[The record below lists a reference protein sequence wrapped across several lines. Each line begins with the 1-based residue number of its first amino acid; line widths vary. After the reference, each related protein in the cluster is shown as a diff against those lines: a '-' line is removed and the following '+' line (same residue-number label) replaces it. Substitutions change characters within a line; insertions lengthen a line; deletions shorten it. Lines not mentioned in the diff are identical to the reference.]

1 MGFTTYYLNE
11 RKIRKDYTTIRY
23 LYKMSQLLNEVSRI
37 KDMMGIINES
47 PIIEPSKEAV
57 DNICNAKKFCKA
69 QGKITFGQLKSI
81 VDTAIKN
88 RIVIG
93 SGKGAIKIAMKVM
106 PFFFPQVALAGG
118 VLSGMDWFNKLFK
131 PTITNTKSYKTWWGK
146 TMLKVLNTAEAE
158 INLGDPLQKIFFVS
172 DGLLTMLSDE
182 NKIKFALYVADIA
195 SEKPDDEEVPEYF
208 VENELRNWINQK
220 FLIEPPLPQKE
231 IQQ

>member
-1 MGFTTYYLNE
+1 
-11 RKIRKDYTTIRY
+11 
-23 LYKMSQLLNEVSRI
+23 
-37 KDMMGIINES
+37 
-47 PIIEPSKEAV
+47 
-57 DNICNAKKFCKA
+57 
-69 QGKITFGQLKSI
+69 
-81 VDTAIKN
+81 
-88 RIVIG
+88 
-93 SGKGAIKIAMKVM
+93 
-106 PFFFPQVALAGG
+106 
-118 VLSGMDWFNKLFK
+118 
-131 PTITNTKSYKTWWGK
+131 
-146 TMLKVLNTAEAE
+146 MLKVLNTAEVE